1 MHAMILLPVFLPVF
15 LPMLL
20 APFAFR
26 LEKQKPG
33 EGMKLTLI
41 GAAVTLALC
50 LGLFSSAILEH
61 NVVFSFSNLLL
72 VGLSF
77 EADFFRS
84 LYCVVASFMWLMSL
98 LMVPE
103 YMQHNRPRYLFF
115 SLMTLGATLGLF
127 LANDLVTCFIF
138 FEIMSFTSYPWVAQE
153 ETPEAMRAAQT
164 YLVIAVFG
172 GMCILFGLWLLYPL
186 TGGYNYEHLK
196 TVLSNQ
202 KPTAS
207 LYIAGALMVLGFGAK
222 AGMFP
227 VHIWLPKAHPVA
239 PAPASALLSG
249 VLTKAGIWGIL
260 VVATRLLP
268 GNLPFSNTLLLIGT
282 ITMFLGAFLALF
294 SVDLKRTLA
303 CSSMSQ
309 IGFILVGTAMHSLL
323 GEHNAI
329 PASGIVLHM
338 LNHSL
343 IKLTLF
349 LAAGAVYMGLHK
361 LNLNDV
367 RGYGRNKPFLHLCF
381 LVGAASISGIPGF
394 SGYISKTLLHESII
408 EYIVEL
414 QALGQGTGFYQIVEW
429 IFTISGGFTF
439 GYMLK
444 LYICIFWEKPS
455 QTVLEASKTELQ
467 LLSRIA
473 LGVSATVLL
482 AFGLFPHEIMEK
494 TGMLSSPFLQS
505 HAMHPVAYFA
515 FVNLKGQFISLGIG
529 LLLYLLV
536 VRTFL
541 SKKEE
546 NGRVYLDRW
555 PKHIDLEDGV
565 YRPAIQK
572 LAEGLG
578 KAAQILSLEKE

>member
-1 MHAMILLPVFLPVF
+1 MQAMILLPVFLPVF

-20 APFAFR
+20 APFAAR
-26 LEKQKPG
+26 LEKQRPDQ
-33 EGMKLTLI
+33 GMKLTLI
-41 GAAVTLALC
+41 GVTITLALC
-50 LGLFSSAILEH
+50 LGLFISATLKH
-61 NVVFSFSNLLL
+61 NVTFGFTNLLF

-84 LYCVVASFMWLMSL
+84 LYSVVASFMWLISL
-98 LMVPE
+98 MMVPE
-103 YMQHNRPRYLFF
+103 YMPNKRPRYLFF

-153 ETPEAMRAAQT
+153 ETPEAMRASQT
-164 YLVIAVFG
+164 YLAIAVFG

-186 TGGYNYEHLK
+186 AGGYNYAHLK
-196 TVLSNQ
+196 SVLSAQ
-202 KPTAS
+202 KPSAS
-207 LYIAGALMVLGFGAK
+207 LYIASALMALGFGAK

-268 GNLPFSNTLLLIGT
+268 GNLPFSNVLLVIGT
-282 ITMFLGAFLALF
+282 ITMFLGALLALF
-294 SVDLKRTLA
+294 SIDLKRTLA

-309 IGFILVGTAMHSLL
+309 IGFIIVGAAIHSLL

-367 RGYGRNKPFLHLCF
+367 RGFGRKKPFLHLCF

-414 QALGQGTGFYQIVEW
+414 QAHGQGAGLYQVVEW

-439 GYMLK
+439 AYMLK
-444 LYICIFWEKPS
+444 LYICLFWEKPS
-455 QTVLEASKTELQ
+455 ATVLAAPQTDLQ
-467 LLSRIA
+467 PLSRIA
-473 LGVSATVLL
+473 LTIAAAVLFV
-482 AFGLFPHEIMEK
+482 FGLFPHQIMEK
-494 TGMLSSPFLQS
+494 AGMLSSPFLQS
-505 HAMHPVAYFA
+505 QAMHPVAYSA
-515 FVNLKGQFISLGIG
+515 FVNLKGQFISLAIG
-529 LLLYLLV
+529 LLLYLLI

-546 NGRVYLDRW
+546 DGRIYLNRW
-555 PKHIDLEDGV
+555 PEHIDLEDGF
-565 YRPAIQK
+565 YRPGIQK
-572 LAEGLG
+572 LAKGLG
-578 KAAQILSLEKE
+578 KVAQAVSLEKN

>member
-1 MHAMILLPVFLPVF
+1 MQAMILLPVFLPVF

-20 APFAFR
+20 APFAAR
-26 LEKQKPG
+26 LEKQRPDQ
-33 EGMKLTLI
+33 GMKLTLI
-41 GAAVTLALC
+41 GVTITFALC
-50 LGLFSSAILEH
+50 LGLFISATLKH
-61 NVVFSFSNLLL
+61 NVTFGFTNLLF

-84 LYCVVASFMWLMSL
+84 IYSVVASFMWLISL
-98 LMVPE
+98 MMVPE
-103 YMQHNRPRYLFF
+103 YMPNKRPRYLFF

-164 YLVIAVFG
+164 YLAIAVFG

-186 TGGYNYEHLK
+186 TGGYNYAHLK
-196 TVLSNQ
+196 TVLSTQ
-202 KPTAS
+202 TPTAS
-207 LYIAGALMVLGFGAK
+207 LYIASALMALGFGAK

-268 GNLPFSNTLLLIGT
+268 GDLLFSNALLVIGT
-282 ITMFLGAFLALF
+282 ITMFLGALLALF
-294 SVDLKRTLA
+294 SIDLKRTLA

-309 IGFILVGTAMHSLL
+309 IGFIIVGAAIHSLL

-367 RGYGRNKPFLHLCF
+367 RGFGRKKPFLHLCF
-381 LVGAASISGIPGF
+381 LAGAASISGIPGF

-414 QALGQGTGFYQIVEW
+414 QAHGQGAGLYQVVEW

-439 GYMLK
+439 AYMLK
-444 LYICIFWEKPS
+444 LYICLFWEKPS
-455 QTVLEASKTELQ
+455 ATVLAASQARLQ
-467 LLSRIA
+467 PLSRIA
-473 LGVSATVLL
+473 LAISAVVLFV
-482 AFGLFPHEIMEK
+482 FGLFPHQIMEK
-494 TGMLSSPFLQS
+494 AGMLSSPFLQS
-505 HAMHPVAYFA
+505 QAMHPVAYSA
-515 FVNLKGQFISLGIG
+515 FVNLKGQFISLAIG
-529 LLLYLLV
+529 LLLYLLIV
-536 VRTFL
+536 QTFL

-546 NGRVYLDRW
+546 DGRIYLNRW
-555 PKHIDLEDGV
+555 PECIDLEDGV

-578 KAAQILSLEKE
+578 KVAQAVSLEKN